1 MKNISLQQIE
11 CAVEIGRV
19 GSISKAARNKYLNQP
34 NLSKLIKDLEATLGY
49 QIFKRS
55 SKGVI
60 PTENGEAFLRYAEDI
75 MNNLRQITEQSRL
88 VNDKHVRFSM
98 AVPRATYIT
107 HAFSRYMQSI
117 HDSEQIQIRYTETN
131 NNDIINSMIRNNCE
145 LGIIRFPSDIWSYY
159 EYLLH
164 ANKMKYYPLTHFHFR
179 LLLSREH
186 PLASKSEI
194 THADLEGFL
203 ELAHPD
209 VQAPT
214 INHESAYSRDA
225 SKKTIF
231 IRERGTQ
238 FDVLCKVPTSYM
250 WVSPMPQET
259 LDRYGLVQ
267 RECIDETITFTDLL
281 IFNQRYIFPGYVKD
295 FLQMLY
301 DDIQGME
308 DFLETE

>member
-11 CAVEIGRV
+11 CAVEIARV
-19 GSISKAARNKYLNQP
+19 GSISKAARNKFLNQP
-34 NLSKLIKDLEATLGY
+34 NMSKLIKDLETTLGY

-60 PTENGEAFLRYAEDI
+60 LTENGETFLHYAEDI
-75 MNNLRQITEQSRL
+75 LSSLHHITEQANSE
-88 VNDKHVRFSM
+88 NDKHIRFSM

-107 HAFSRYMQSI
+107 TSFSRYMQNI

-131 NNDIINSMIRNNCE
+131 NNDIIDSLIHNTCD
-145 LGIIRFPSDIWSYY
+145 LGIIRFPSDLWSYY
-159 EYLLH
+159 EYMLH
-164 ANKMKYYPLTHFHFR
+164 ANNMNYYPMTRFRFH
-179 LLLSREH
+179 LLFSSQH

-194 THADLEGFL
+194 THADLENFL

-281 IFNQRYIFPGYVKD
+281 IFHQRYMFPGYVKD

-301 DDIQGME
+301 DIIQGME